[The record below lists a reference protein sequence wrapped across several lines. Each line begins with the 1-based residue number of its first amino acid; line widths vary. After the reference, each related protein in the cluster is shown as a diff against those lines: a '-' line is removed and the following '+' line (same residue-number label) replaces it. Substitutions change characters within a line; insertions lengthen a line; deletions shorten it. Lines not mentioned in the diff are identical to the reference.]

1 MRTRNGDAVFETHH
15 FRQHQRAG
23 NDGNLLRHR
32 RRYFGIVF
40 FHCSGSNHHVRTL
53 NVFGRMAGVNLYAQ
67 RGQMTGYRAL
77 HLIRTGNGIALIVK
91 NFGNAAHAR
100 TADADKMD
108 VFDSVFHDGV
118 PNNF

>member
-77 HLIRTGNGIALIVK
+77 RLIRTRNGIALIVQH
-91 NFGNAAHAR
+91 FGNTAHAR

>member
-1 MRTRNGDAVFETHH
+1 
-15 FRQHQRAG
+15 
-23 NDGNLLRHR
+23 
-32 RRYFGIVF
+32 
-40 FHCSGSNHHVRTL
+40 
-53 NVFGRMAGVNLYAQ
+53 
-67 RGQMTGYRAL
+67 MTGYRAL